1 MSDSHWICGFQV
13 IFSTHLSSPLHIPSL
28 TAPSR
33 QRAMVW
39 SNGGHLPKWC
49 SPFFTHMVHG
59 WATDLSAHSFVIY
72 KKNIKPSS
80 DRSEAYLCCIP
91 RSQAQ
96 TAMRFFALFF
106 CKHCAEAGRSEGSG
120 CDLDCSKK
128 ATWLLQPLQIP
139 WPALGFSMVLTK
151 SLRWTQGSQRLS
163 TIVQPSWSAGPSK
176 TWWSDATPPLISGL

>member
-72 KKNIKPSS
+72 KKTSSHQATGVRHISAAFQEAKLKPPWDSS
-80 DRSEAYLCCIP
+80 PCSSANTAPRQADLRVLDVIWTAPRRQPGYCNLC
-91 RSQAQ
+91 
-96 TAMRFFALFF
+96 
-106 CKHCAEAGRSEGSG
+106 
-120 CDLDCSKK
+120 
-128 ATWLLQPLQIP
+128 
-139 WPALGFSMVLTK
+139 K
-151 SLRWTQGSQRLS
+151 SHGQRWGSQWFSLNH
-163 TIVQPSWSAGPSK
+163 
-176 TWWSDATPPLISGL
+176 

>member
-1 MSDSHWICGFQV
+1 MDFKSYFPLISHLHFTSLHSQPHPGSVPWSGLMGGICPNDV
-13 IFSTHLSSPLHIPSL
+13 HHFSPIWFMVGPL
-28 TAPSR
+28 
-33 QRAMVW
+33 
-39 SNGGHLPKWC
+39 
-49 SPFFTHMVHG
+49 
-59 WATDLSAHSFVIY
+59 IY
-72 KKNIKPSS
+72 PRILLLYIKKNIKPSS

-106 CKHCAEAGRSEGSG
+106 CKDCAEAGRSEGSG

-176 TWWSDATPPLISGL
+176 TW